1 LCMLPAFTWGQ
12 SNILTFYTDHFEKRI
27 LDYQVWHCDSLND
40 LGLLLQKHPSITRY
54 DMVRVE
60 VRCQYFDDYQKT
72 KKWTKLHMAFGRE
85 IPFYKSSYKVQYD
98 TLTQHPLWLVHPEN
112 TASDFPQV
120 FTHLGQQFLPS
131 TSSFRAQACRDGQAN
146 REIYAVVRGYFKVR
160 EKTLKDADG
169 QPYQQDVYGPGETI
183 AASQV
188 IRIVADPP
196 RVLTQPRRIAMTKE
210 EKTERYLNDS
220 LFVTVEEA
228 YTKIERS
235 PEGDFK
241 RIKKKRLYYAY
252 QAIKAQKL
260 EELEAAKNDEAQKTI
275 VQFLEQLVQRMEVLA
290 EEKTHDLEKALKE
303 EMTVGEMIQ
312 TLGL

>member
-1 LCMLPAFTWGQ
+1 MLPAFTWGQ
-12 SNILTFYTDHFEKRI
+12 SNTLTFYTDHFEKRI
-27 LDYQVWHCDSLND
+27 PDYQVWHCDSLND
-40 LGLLLQKHPSITRY
+40 LGLRLQKHPTVTRY

-60 VRCQYFDDYQKT
+60 VRCQYFDDYQTT
-72 KKWTKLHMAFGRE
+72 KKWTKLPMAFSKE
-85 IPFYKSSYKVQYD
+85 IPFYKASYKAQYD
-98 TLTQHPLWLVHPEN
+98 TLTQHTLWLVHPEN
-112 TASDFPQV
+112 TVSDFPQV
-120 FTHLGQQFLPS
+120 FTHIGKQFVPS
-131 TSSFRAQACRDGQAN
+131 VASFRAQACLDGQAN

-160 EKTLKDADG
+160 EKTLKDANG

-196 RVLTQPRRIAMTKE
+196 RVLTQPRRITMTKE
-210 EKTERYLNDS
+210 EKTKRYLNDS

-241 RIKKKRLYYAY
+241 RIKKKRLYHAY
-252 QAIKAQKL
+252 EAIKDQKL
-260 EELEAAKNDEAQKTI
+260 AALKAAKSEEEQKKI
-275 VQFLEQLVQRMEVLA
+275 VQFLERLVQRMEVLA

-303 EMTVGEMIQ
+303 EMTVAEMIQ